1 MNNAKYLSRLNRSSW
16 ITILLLV
23 LIYFL
28 GMYVNLFVE
37 IPQDA
42 SAWQFAMQSV
52 ILLSHLVLGTLL
64 AFHAGSIIYMAIKSR
79 NRTWVVV
86 SLIGLCGILLSIA
99 TGSSFISQQTEMSS
113 FLMAI
118 GLGISILA
126 YSTGM
131 YLDSNLK

>member
-42 SAWQFAMQSV
+42 TAWQFAMQSV

-86 SLIGLCGILLSIA
+86 SLIGLVGILLSIA